1 MEVKL
6 LNIIDKNIYM
16 DDGSFLKKIEC
27 PKNISASDLSTQ
39 PDNKLFCN
47 ECEKSILDVQ
57 AISENNLV
65 KVLKEDKNACLKIS
79 RLNPMF
85 RFVQ

>member
-39 PDNKLFCN
+39 
-47 ECEKSILDVQ
+47 S
-57 AISENNLV
+57 NN
-65 KVLKEDKNACLKIS
+65 
-79 RLNPMF
+79 
-85 RFVQ
+85 RF